1 MAHEVGPDEEVA
13 RTFLQLLAALPV
25 GTETIVTL
33 IHGKA
38 TDPDGFRGYRVVLAA
53 ALADVFRQLVVGA
66 AVSLI
71 GAELVPFDP
80 GRELLDGEASFRS
93 TDDIP
98 AAGQLM
104 SYLDNPL
111 GLLPFGPQFMDEDP
125 PTFYVV
131 SVRERGNKTER
142 FHAVRRIDARY
153 RLNRRKK
160 LAIIP
165 IQDGSYQELREE
177 PLLLPNDF
185 DAYLS
190 SEIVVVSNQGN
201 VDAIFGLLDA
211 VRNLASE
218 TLRTITEHLRF
229 ANYEAFERAVVSDL
243 NMLAKLRSIQALAK
257 DPKYRARMTM
267 EQIIEFARQH
277 PHLEIDFE
285 GPEGG
290 EQLLFHSD
298 ARRRWRL
305 LRLLDDQFVRSLIT
319 ELDYEANSKSR
330 LS

>member
-1 MAHEVGPDEEVA
+1 M
-13 RTFLQLLAALPV
+13 
-25 GTETIVTL
+25 
-33 IHGKA
+33 
-38 TDPDGFRGYRVVLAA
+38 
-53 ALADVFRQLVVGA
+53 
-66 AVSLI
+66 
-71 GAELVPFDP
+71 
-80 GRELLDGEASFRS
+80 
-93 TDDIP
+93 
-98 AAGQLM
+98 
-104 SYLDNPL
+104 
-111 GLLPFGPQFMDEDP
+111 
-125 PTFYVV
+125 
-131 SVRERGNKTER
+131 
-142 FHAVRRIDARY
+142 
-153 RLNRRKK
+153 
-160 LAIIP
+160 AIIP